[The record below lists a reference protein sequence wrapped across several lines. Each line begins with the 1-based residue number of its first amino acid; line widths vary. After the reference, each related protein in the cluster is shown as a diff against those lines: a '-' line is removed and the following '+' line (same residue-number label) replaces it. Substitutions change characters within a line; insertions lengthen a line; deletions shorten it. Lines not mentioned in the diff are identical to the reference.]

1 MSISVDTIK
10 GLVTPLAIHK
20 RVYTDQ
26 AIFDLEM
33 ERIFG
38 KVWLYVAHESQ
49 LRTSGDFVRTR
60 LGTLD
65 YIVTRDEHGQVNV
78 LQNRCT
84 HRGATLCNE
93 QRGNTTRMVCGY
105 HQWMFDLGGKLRGVP
120 HRQSY
125 PDDFDLDA
133 PQHALKAAPR
143 VANYRGFIFASLSN
157 SGPTLEE
164 YLGPMRGAIDNLVD
178 RSPVGQLELADTSFR
193 LEFKANWKMHHENAN
208 DTIHPG
214 VVHSSSVMTARQHSA
229 EPTSFDNGQTQ
240 EMLQGNAFSKKEW
253 EGIELVAL
261 PGGHSYMDGI
271 YRSRLLAR
279 KESDPVRDEY
289 ETVMQEAYG
298 KERADEILNLD
309 RFNNLVY
316 PNLSI
321 NAQYH
326 QLRVVYPIAPDRTL
340 VVSSCFRLVGAPEP
354 IFHRAV
360 RFLTNLSSPASM
372 IYGDDATIF
381 ERCNAGLQGSGDEAW
396 VDMSRGADLDRPLPD
411 GGTISAASESPIRS
425 QFRAWLGYMTD
436 GAHA

>member
-1 MSISVDTIK
+1 MALSVDTIK
-10 GLVTPLAIHK
+10 ALVTPSTVH
-20 RVYTDQ
+20 RSVYTDQ
-26 AIFDLEM
+26 AVFDLEM

-49 LRTSGDFVRTR
+49 LRKAGDFVRTR
-60 LGTLD
+60 LGTHD
-65 YIVTRDEHGQVNV
+65 YLVTRDEHGQFNV

-93 QRGNTTRMVCGY
+93 HQGNTSRMVCGY
-105 HQWMFDLGGKLRGVP
+105 HQWMFDLQGTLRGVP

-125 PDDFDLDA
+125 PAGFDMASPRNSLA
-133 PQHALKAAPR
+133 RAPR
-143 VANYRGFIFASLSN
+143 VDSYRGFIFASLSE
-157 SGPTLEE
+157 SGPSLADF
-164 YLGPMRGAIDNLVD
+164 LGPMRGAIDNLVD
-178 RSPVGQLELADTSFR
+178 RSPAGQLELSDTAFR
-193 LEFKANWKMHHENAN
+193 LEFRANWKMHHENAN

-214 VVHSSSVMTARQHSA
+214 VVHSSSVMTARQHQA
-229 EPTSFDNGQTQ
+229 EPTPFDDGQTR

-289 ETVMQEAYG
+289 EAIMKQAYG
-298 KERADEILNLD
+298 EERASQILNLD

-326 QLRVVYPIAPDRTL
+326 QLRMVYPVAPDRTL
-340 VVSSCFRLVGAPEP
+340 VVSRCFRLVGAPEQ
-354 IFHRAV
+354 IYHRAV

-372 IYGDDATIF
+372 IYGDDAAIF
-381 ERCNAGLQGSGDEAW
+381 ERCNTGLSGSGDEAW
-396 VDMSRGADLDRPLPD
+396 IDMSRGAELDKPFPG
-411 GGTISAASESPIRS
+411 GGTISAATEAPIRS
-425 QFRAWLGYMTD
+425 QFKAWLGYMTD